1 MENSSSLSA
10 LSLVSPIGKTRVI
23 RGDVWLLGDH
33 RVMCGDCRSGDLQV
47 LLDGCTPD
55 LLLSDPPYGIGWDTD
70 YTRFSGMVDQPLENM
85 GIAVTHSMG
94 ALIGDDVPFDPT
106 PFLGYRDVI
115 LWGANHYKHL
125 LPERGSWLVWDKRYR
140 SGAKSF
146 LTDAELAWCSRGNA
160 VYIKSITSQG
170 CVWPDGKRLHPTQK
184 PVGLFEWCIDRFKS
198 KPPRTV
204 LDPYAGVGA
213 CLLACERL
221 GRKCYCMEISP
232 YYCGIM
238 IDRWQKQTGSAAV
251 LL

>member
-1 MENSSSLSA
+1 M
-10 LSLVSPIGKTRVI
+10 GKTKVAI
-23 RGDVWLLGDH
+23 GDVWLLGDH
-33 RVMCGDCRSGDLQV
+33 RVMCGDCRSGDLRV

-55 LLLSDPPYGIGWDTD
+55 LLLSDPPYGIGWNTD
-70 YTRFSGMVDQPLENM
+70 YTRYTPSDKGFKGSIRNGNCYDKV
-85 GIAVTHSMG
+85 
-94 ALIGDDVPFDPT
+94 IGDDVRFDPT
-106 PFLGYRDVI
+106 PFLGYRDVV

-140 SGAKSF
+140 SGASGF
-146 LTDAELAWCSRGNA
+146 LGDAELAWCSRNKG

-184 PVGLFEWCIDRFKS
+184 PIGLFEWCIDRFKS
-198 KPPRTV
+198 KPPLTV

-232 YYCGIM
+232 YYCGII
-238 IDRWQKQTGSAAV
+238 IDRWQKQTGLTAV